1 MEQFY
6 INHWAVLACA
16 VANLALGALWY
27 SPMFFYKAWMKENNF
42 TEDDIKKVNP
52 TKIYGITLL
61 LSIIISYNLAFFL
74 GDDKTDMAWGTTAG
88 FLAGFGFSALIFTV
102 VALFEQR
109 SWKYILIN
117 AGYITVY
124 FTVIGFILGVWR

>member
-6 INHWAVLACA
+6 INHWAVLVCA
-16 VANLALGALWY
+16 IANLALGALWY
-27 SPMFFYKAWMKENNF
+27 SPLLFYKAWMKENKF
-42 TEDDIKKVNP
+42 TDEDIKKVKP
-52 TKIYGITLL
+52 AKTYSITLV
-61 LSIIISYNLAFFL
+61 LSVIISYNLAFFL

-88 FLAGFGFSALIFTV
+88 FLAGFGFSALIFSV

-117 AGYITVY
+117 GGYITIY
-124 FTVIGFILGVWR
+124 FTLIGFILGTWR